1 MEDTNFYPMK
11 PDSNMHN
18 SLQKGMLLFLCF
30 CFLWVLSYPGQAAIA
45 SEYRAA
51 LTYANQ
57 SHGSS
62 SEYRAA
68 LNLANQSHGSSIVS
82 PSYMISDFDAR
93 LALAR
98 ILSYNNENLNE
109 AVSEYNI
116 LIKENPDN
124 PELLVEAANIEAQL
138 GHAKQCRDLYIRAL
152 DMKNHD
158 EELLL
163 RFADRMNSW
172 GDFYRSEKIYRNYI
186 KNHPEAHATV
196 LKLASILASSQ
207 RYEEAEGIYR
217 KLLLQNVETEKV
229 LLELAKLK
237 LQEKKFNESI
247 SYASK
252 ITMAAPDNTE
262 ALFLQ
267 GHALVY
273 LKHFDKALKIYERL
287 ATVHPH
293 RASAY
298 LATGKLYMKEGNPE
312 KAAAYFKM
320 AYEIDPENPEIQF
333 YHAGFD
339 RVVSDEFVHNS
350 LKSNAKS
357 PKNLET
363 WARLYASNGYNKE
376 AIAFYKAAM
385 GSDPEYFPAITGLA
399 EVLAIDKQYDAS
411 IKLFKSLSE
420 KFPDNSKILINTA
433 RALGWSRKYGE
444 SIDLYEKI
452 RKLNP
457 ADPVPQKEKA
467 RTAMWGK
474 MHGCAME
481 TYKNM
486 LTPSV
491 DKKLATILSPISDV
505 LKIKALTKEIEG
517 LKESVE
523 KESVYEGYEIFTNNF
538 KNIKK
543 SLSPDNKKQ
552 VELAA
557 VDLIPLFKI
566 QKAVSLEMKAK
577 DLGWNKRYTQAMDIY
592 EKLLCFEP
600 GNEEALFDYAQVECA
615 QGLCDR
621 EARTYKHLLNID
633 PRHSLAGLALKRQE
647 IRSNPFLQLDHSYWN
662 EKGRGDLAGI
672 TRNRTDL
679 IFDIPFYCR
688 NHATF
693 KVHNWIEHPAFTG
706 ESYKAHGFSLQLKG
720 IFNPYMKG
728 EVSWTN
734 KNYNDGNFGTTDTG
748 HASLFFNL
756 SDYVETG
763 IGYVKTDELY
773 NYFGIKQGTRAD
785 TWWISA
791 QSNLNRKLEVSGK
804 ARYIDYSDNNDG
816 QFHSLGIGY
825 AVTDHPGIFKV
836 IFSGEYRD
844 TNEQNVYRY
853 SGNNL
858 IDITH
863 PYWTPQNHLGGDIT
877 LEWYHDVSKL
887 FFCGS
892 ELHFYDVRV
901 SFGSNSEGNSSIQ
914 LKGEWH
920 YEFYNHWTV
929 GIEGMIHRSDDWD
942 AEGAWGTIK
951 YQF

>member
-1 MEDTNFYPMK
+1 
-11 PDSNMHN
+11 
-18 SLQKGMLLFLCF
+18 
-30 CFLWVLSYPGQAAIA
+30 
-45 SEYRAA
+45 
-51 LTYANQ
+51 
-57 SHGSS
+57 
-62 SEYRAA
+62 
-68 LNLANQSHGSSIVS
+68 
-82 PSYMISDFDAR
+82 
-93 LALAR
+93 
-98 ILSYNNENLNE
+98 
-109 AVSEYNI
+109 
-116 LIKENPDN
+116 
-124 PELLVEAANIEAQL
+124 
-138 GHAKQCRDLYIRAL
+138 
-152 DMKNHD
+152 
-158 EELLL
+158 
-163 RFADRMNSW
+163 MNSW
-172 GDFYRSEKIYRNYI
+172 GDFYYSEKIYRNHI
-186 KNHPEAHATV
+186 KNHPEAHDTV
-196 LKLASILASSQ
+196 LKLASILVSSQ
-207 RYEEAEGIYR
+207 RYEEAEGLYR
-217 KLLLQNVETEKV
+217 KFILQNVETEKV
-229 LLELAKLK
+229 LLGLAKLK
-237 LQEKKFNESI
+237 FQEKKFTESI
-247 SYASK
+247 SYASR

-273 LKHFDKALKIYERL
+273 LKRFDKALKMYGRL
-287 ATVHPH
+287 ATGHPQ

-298 LATGKLYMKEGNPE
+298 LATGKLYTKEENCQ
-312 KAAAYFKM
+312 KAAAWFKK
-320 AYEIDPENPEIQF
+320 AFEIDPENPEIKF

-339 RVVSDEFVHNS
+339 RVVSDEFVNNT
-350 LKSNAKS
+350 LKSDAKY

-363 WARLYASNGYNKE
+363 WAQLYASHGYNKE
-376 AIAFYKAAM
+376 AIVFYKAAM
-385 GSDPEYFPAITGLA
+385 ESDPEYFPAIIGLA
-399 EVLAIDKQYDAS
+399 EMMAIDKQYDSS

-420 KFPDNSKILINTA
+420 KFPNNSKILINTA

-452 RKLNP
+452 HKLNP

-474 MHGCAME
+474 MYGCAME

-486 LTPSV
+486 LAPSV
-491 DKKLATILSPISDV
+491 DEKLVSTLTPISDV
-505 LKIKALTKEIEG
+505 LKIKALTEEIEG
-517 LKESVE
+517 LQERVRKET
-523 KESVYEGYEIFTNNF
+523 VYEGYEFFTNNF
-538 KNIKK
+538 KDAKK
-543 SLSPDNKKQ
+543 SLSPDHKKQ
-552 VELAA
+552 IELAL
-557 VDLIPLFKI
+557 VDLLPLFKI

-577 DLGWNKRYTQAMDIY
+577 DLAWNKRYTQAMDTY
-592 EKLLCFEP
+592 EKLICFDP

-621 EARTYKHLLNID
+621 EARTYKALLNID
-633 PRHSLAGLALKRQE
+633 PLHSLAGLALKRQE
-647 IRSNPFLQLDHSYWN
+647 IRSHPFLQLDHSYWN
-662 EKGRGDLAGI
+662 EDGRGDLAGI

-688 NHATF
+688 NHATL
-693 KVHNWIEHPAFTG
+693 KAHNWTEHPDFTG

-728 EVSWTN
+728 DVSWTN

-756 SDYVETG
+756 RDYVETG

-804 ARYIDYSDNNDG
+804 ARYIDYSDNNDS

-825 AVTDHPGIFKV
+825 AVTDHPRIFKV

-863 PYWTPQNHLGGDIT
+863 PYWTPQNYLGGDIT
-877 LEWYHDVSKL
+877 LEWHHDVSKL

-892 ELHFYDVRV
+892 ELHFYDLRV
-901 SFGSNSEGNSSIQ
+901 SFGANSEGNSSIQ
-914 LKGEWH
+914 LKGGWH
-920 YEFYNHWTV
+920 YEFYDHWTIGV
-929 GIEGMIHRSDDWD
+929 EGMIHRSDDWD
-942 AEGAWGTIK
+942 AESAWGTIK